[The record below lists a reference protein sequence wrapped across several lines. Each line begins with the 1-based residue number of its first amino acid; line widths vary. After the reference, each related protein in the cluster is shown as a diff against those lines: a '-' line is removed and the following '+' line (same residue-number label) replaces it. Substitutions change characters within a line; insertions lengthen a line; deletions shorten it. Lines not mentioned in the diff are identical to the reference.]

1 MSVRASVRPGKAN
14 HLLPKHLLPKQES
27 LASVSSGSSIRGKK
41 GRMKSIRATIRGT
54 FRGKKAGSTR
64 NKIFLKRTEYL
75 NYSSGH
81 IKKLEES
88 LAYFNVIRRSHD
100 DPEFIVQMDDD
111 LKKCY
116 PVFESIFKEYEEI
129 IQFQKILDRDIRVN
143 IDKANETLNT
153 LTRHSTEMKFRYA
166 NYTRHMEECLA
177 LIKKHRGYFKMI
189 RQHTDS
195 KLMLNDELS
204 RPIREVGN
212 LKLYFGDFIKYSKK
226 DGRNAECAVY
236 TEMMKVLD
244 SIGKTI
250 DDALLLQQISGL
262 PRDFKIEAQGCCVKS
277 GAITYQT
284 YERGFMRKLMGMK
297 KRISFI
303 PGYMFLFEECL
314 LICTKIQARR
324 RKKKHAD
331 TKEKYKKVALI
342 AVSDLPDFM
351 NHNYNEDDATLKIIE
366 KDTNVGHIINFDS
379 EDTKLDWIEKIDE
392 QAALWQER
400 MNHRRAVNSEPGHLE
415 TIEEI

>member
-1 MSVRASVRPGKAN
+1 MSVRASVRPGRAN
-14 HLLPKHLLPKQES
+14 LHLPKHLLPKQES
-27 LASVSSGSSIRGKK
+27 LASVSSAGSIRGKK
-41 GRMKSIRATIRGT
+41 GKMKSIRATIRGT
-54 FRGKKAGSTR
+54 FRGKKAQSTR

-100 DPEFIVQMDDD
+100 DPEFIVQMDDV

-129 IQFQKILDRDIRVN
+129 IEFQRILDRDIRVN
-143 IDKANETLNT
+143 IDKADETLNT

-212 LKLYFGDFIKYSKK
+212 LKLYFSDFIKCSKK
-226 DGRNAECAVY
+226 DGRNTESAVY
-236 TEMMKVLD
+236 TEMLKVLD
-244 SIGKTI
+244 NIGKTI

-284 YERGFMRKLMGMK
+284 YEKGFLRKLMGLK
-297 KRISFI
+297 ARISFN

-314 LICTKIQARR
+314 IICTKIQARKR
-324 RKKKHAD
+324 RKKHAD
-331 TKEKYKKVALI
+331 TKEKYKKEALI
-342 AVSDLPDFM
+342 AVSDLLDFLD
-351 NHNYNEDDATLKIIE
+351 HDYNEDDATLNIIE
-366 KDTNVGHIINFDS
+366 KNTGIAHIINFDS
-379 EDTKLDWIEKIDE
+379 EDTSFEWNDKIVE
-392 QAALWQER
+392 QATFCQER
-400 MNHRRAVNSEPGHLE
+400 MNHRMAVDSEPDQLE
-415 TIEEI
+415 TIG